1 MTFRG
6 ITNDKWQLIPAAVYI
21 FYNFAV
27 SKCDQESVYV
37 TIYLL
42 FFVSCLYKL
51 FYSVNL
57 TNKLPPVCRE
67 IIAATEIVDHTN
79 VQADRAYETC
89 KWPGIC

>member
-1 MTFRG
+1 MSQFTYFF
-6 ITNDKWQLIPAAVYI
+6 LS
-21 FYNFAV
+21 AV
-27 SKCDQESVYV
+27 S
-37 TIYLL
+37 
-42 FFVSCLYKL
+42 LYKL

-89 KWPGIC
+89 KWPGICWPNLSNSTRDALTYSVGLGLSRPKDVDC